1 MQKYSLP
8 YLIVLAVVFIGTLWD
23 GFTTLYGA
31 YVIFR
36 DEPWALQNVVSLRD
50 LEPRAAL
57 VALIFA
63 LLLLAFLLLARPILQ
78 AEMTPVAT
86 LLKFCLALAIGYD
99 LFTSWL
105 GNAHFLFRQQ
115 PTENVLLLDL
125 FLLGLTVFVSACTLL
140 TSFLVLDSSSR
151 LPLAAAR

>member
-23 GFTTLYGA
+23 GFTTLYGS

-63 LLLLAFLLLARPILQ
+63 LLL
-78 AEMTPVAT
+78 
-86 LLKFCLALAIGYD
+86 
-99 LFTSWL
+99 
-105 GNAHFLFRQQ
+105 
-115 PTENVLLLDL
+115 
-125 FLLGLTVFVSACTLL
+125 
-140 TSFLVLDSSSR
+140 
-151 LPLAAAR
+151 AAAAACSAAA